1 MSAEPSSCVE
11 NRPSMLEKG
20 MYDSWKTRICLY
32 IKRKENGEMLINSI
46 EKGPFQLKKEI
57 TVPSIDGAPDQI
69 REQTVEDLSP
79 KEKLRYDCDIKAVNI
94 LLIELS
100 VDIYTLIN
108 HYQTAKEIWD
118 RVKELME
125 NTELTL
131 QELANTYNP
140 PPSYSS
146 QRSQYTPLPTEYYLS
161 QPYQPNTPLPQQQI
175 IHSLLQQSYEPPVV
189 PQQSHAPL
197 TQLDSGFVIPYFLP
211 TDDLIA
217 SLNKAMLFL
226 SSAISSRFPPTN
238 NQLKTSSNLRTQ
250 ATIQD
255 GRVTVQN
262 VQGRQSQGYA
272 VNTRKTSEIVAK
284 QCTTKKRVK
293 DSEWFKE
300 KMLLAHAQEAVVV
313 LHEDQQDF
321 LADRLEEMEDCD
333 DLQLHTTSNIN
344 AYHVDAYDSDCDD
357 EANANILSEVP
368 HYDTYHETDVL
379 NSDVQETKYS
389 EHFVSYNDSYD
400 ELTSDNNVI
409 SYADYTVTTENDV
422 A

>member
-1 MSAEPSSCVE
+1 
-11 NRPSMLEKG
+11 MLEKG

-94 LLIELS
+94 LLI
-100 VDIYTLIN
+100 
-108 HYQTAKEIWD
+108 
-118 RVKELME
+118 RC
-125 NTELTL
+125 
-131 QELANTYNP
+131 
-140 PPSYSS
+140 S

-217 SLNKAMLFL
+217 
-226 SSAISSRFPPTN
+226 
-238 NQLKTSSNLRTQ
+238 
-250 ATIQD
+250 
-255 GRVTVQN
+255 
-262 VQGRQSQGYA
+262 
-272 VNTRKTSEIVAK
+272 TSEIVAK

-321 LADRLEEMEDCD
+321 LADRLEERKTVMIFSYT
-333 DLQLHTTSNIN
+333 QHTVGPT
-344 AYHVDAYDSDCDD
+344 YDSD
-357 EANANILSEVP
+357 ILSEVP